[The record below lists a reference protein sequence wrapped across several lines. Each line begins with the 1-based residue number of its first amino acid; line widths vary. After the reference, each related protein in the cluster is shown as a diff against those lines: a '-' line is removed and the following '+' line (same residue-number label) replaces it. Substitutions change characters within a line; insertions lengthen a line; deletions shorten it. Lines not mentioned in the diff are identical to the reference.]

1 MPKLTLALIVG
12 LIALT
17 IVLLFAAT
25 RTGQQQPPTQTQP
38 TPSVPT
44 SSPSPTPPAYTTLE
58 LSPNPVTVTAGTGKI
73 DVLINTNQ
81 NTMSG
86 VQLELSFDP
95 KAITNVVVT
104 PGTLIQNPLILAELN
119 KIDQET
125 GRISYAQF
133 VQSTQSEFKGQGV
146 IATITFSKVATT
158 PLTETQIEFMP
169 KTTISQTGI
178 SPSVL
183 KSSTGTTVNLG
194 TPTTNQAIPVSPTAT
209 TQ

>member
-58 LSPNPVTVTAGTGKI
+58 LSPNPVTVTAAGIGTVEVI
-73 DVLINTNQ
+73 MNTYQ
-81 NTMSG
+81 NTATG
-86 VQLELSFDP
+86 VQIELSYDP
-95 KAITNVVVT
+95 KALRNVVVT
-104 PGTLIQNPLILAELN
+104 PGTFFQNPLIIPQWN
-119 KIDQET
+119 KVDQDT
-125 GRISYAQF
+125 GRISHAQ
-133 VQSTQSEFKGQGV
+133 VLSPAQPGVKDQGV
-146 IATITFSKVATT
+146 IATITFSKVAGT
-158 PLTETQIEFMP
+158 PLSQTQIEFMP
-169 KTTISQTGI
+169 KTAVTQLGI

-183 KSSTGTTVNLG
+183 KSSTGTTINLG
-194 TPTTNQAIPVSPTAT
+194 TSTNQSLPINKT
-209 TQ
+209 TPAQ